1 MANILKT
8 SFLSSQGD
16 KTTTLNAVKSQDI
29 RISEKEVLAIE
40 GDVKISYYA
49 YENEVKDT
57 QTSIYKTLYTQV
69 EQVVSGLSKEQKE
82 ETILLVGTSI
92 IDWNIADAIEAKD
105 EVYSSKKLSIDTY
118 AKELS
123 AAFGLNGFTLTI
135 NTACTSSANAL
146 LEANNLI
153 NAGVYK
159 RAVVVGCEVFS
170 HLMSSG
176 FNAMGLLSQT
186 SLKPFCETRD
196 GMILGE
202 GVVAFLLANEES
214 PWSIEGAF
222 SNCNGVNITAVS
234 PEGDEFKEVMQKALN
249 AANIKSGEI
258 TALKAHAT
266 GTLSNDFSEISAI
279 KNVFKTNIKF
289 TALKP
294 YIGHTVG
301 ACGLLEMALFM
312 ECINDG
318 FVPKTLNIEKYMSD
332 LYQPLSED
340 MPCEDGLFMMNYFGF
355 GGNNTSII
363 IKKEKS

>member
-16 KTTTLNAVKSQDI
+16 KTATLNAVKSQSI
-29 RISEKEVLAIE
+29 RMGEKEVLAIE
-40 GDVKISYYA
+40 GDVKIPYYSFK
-49 YENEVKDT
+49 EEVKDT
-57 QTSIYKTLYTQV
+57 QRSIYKALYAQV
-69 EQVVSGLSKEQKE
+69 EAVVNELTKEEKA
-82 ETILLVGTSI
+82 ETILLIGTSI

-105 EVYSSKKLSIDTY
+105 KEFISKKLSIDTY

-123 AAFGLNGFTLTI
+123 VAFGFNGFTLSI

-146 LEANNLI
+146 LEANNLL

-159 RAVVVGCEVFS
+159 RAVVVGCEIFS
-170 HLMSSG
+170 HIMSSG
-176 FNAMGLLSQT
+176 FNAMGLLSMT
-186 SLKPFCETRD
+186 SIKPFSQTRD

-202 GVVAFLLANEES
+202 GVVALLLGNDDS
-214 PWSIEGAF
+214 LWSIKGAF

-234 PEGDEFKEVMQKALN
+234 PEGDEFSEVMKNALIS
-249 AANIKSGEI
+249 AKIKPKDI

-266 GTLSNDFSEISAI
+266 ATPSNDLSELNAI
-279 KNVFKTNIKF
+279 QKVFGEDVVY

-294 YIGHTVG
+294 YLGHTVG

-312 ECINDG
+312 ECIDNG
-318 FVPKTLNIEKYMSD
+318 FVPKTCNTQEVLACKS
-332 LYQPLSED
+332 
-340 MPCEDGLFMMNYFGF
+340 GTFMMNYFGF

-363 IKKEKS
+363 IKKEML

>member
-16 KTTTLNAVKSQDI
+16 KTATLNAVKAQKI
-29 RISEKEVLAIE
+29 CMNEKEVLAIE
-40 GDVKISYYA
+40 GNVKIPYYCL
-49 YENEVKDT
+49 EVEVKDT
-57 QTSIYKTLYTQV
+57 QSSIYKALYTQV
-69 EQVVSGLSKEQKE
+69 EAVVKELSKEQKK
-82 ETILLVGTSI
+82 ETILIIGTSI
-92 IDWNIADAIEAKD
+92 IDWNIADSIEAKD
-105 EVYSSKKLSIDTY
+105 KEFSSKKLSIDTY

-123 AAFGLNGFTLTI
+123 SAFGLDGYTLTI

-146 LEANNLI
+146 LEADNLL

-159 RAVVVGCEVFS
+159 YAVVASCEICS
-170 HLMSSG
+170 HIMSSG
-176 FNAMGLLSQT
+176 FNAMQLLSP
-186 SLKPFCETRD
+186 SSIKPFSRSRD

-202 GVVAFLLANEES
+202 AIVAFLLGSEVT
-214 PWSIEGAF
+214 PWSIQGAF

-234 PEGDEFKEVMQKALN
+234 PEGNEFSEVMQKALIS
-249 AANIKSGEI
+249 ANIEAKNI

-266 GTLSNDFSEISAI
+266 STLSNDLSELNAI
-279 KNVFKTNIKF
+279 EKVFEKDIIF

-312 ECINDG
+312 ECIDSG
-318 FVPKTLNIEKYMSD
+318 FIPKALDTTNSMSSEYHLLNENTSCV
-332 LYQPLSED
+332 E
-340 MPCEDGLFMMNYFGF
+340 GTFMMNYFGF

-363 IKKEKS
+363 IKKEQI